1 MKAANFPLP
10 PLQGVDWDHLGFE
23 PVEVNGHVEC
33 TFSSKTGSWTE
44 PVFVANPYLPIHGL
58 APGLNYG
65 QQIFEGMKAFRNPS
79 GEVQLFRPD
88 QNALRFARSA
98 RCVSI
103 PPVPTDLFQRAV
115 NIAVGMNTEYVPP
128 HSTGASL
135 YIRPIA
141 FASSP
146 TVGLF
151 LATQFMFCVYVLPV
165 APLHG
170 KGIDKGADV
179 LVIEDFDRAAPLG
192 TGSVKVGGNYGP
204 VLGLIDDAKKQGFNL
219 TLHLDSL
226 SHSLIDEF
234 STSGFI
240 GVLNDGEVPILVVSD
255 SQQVVPSITVD
266 SICEVAR
273 AFDWHVER
281 RPISF
286 SEVARFSEVYA
297 AGTAAV
303 LVPIGSILQ
312 RSTGE
317 HIIYPVEYSSSKS
330 CFSRLSKALRD
341 IQQGLVSDDRGW
353 IKLVSKP

>member
-1 MKAANFPLP
+1 MTENFPLP
-10 PLQGVDWDHLGFE
+10 PLLGVDWDHLGFE
-23 PVEVNGHVEC
+23 PLEVNGHVEC
-33 TFSSKTGSWTE
+33 TFSTTTSCWTE
-44 PVFVANPYLPIHGL
+44 PVFVTNPYLPVHGL

-79 GEVQLFRPD
+79 GDVQLFRPD

-98 RCVSI
+98 LRVAI
-103 PPVPTDLFQRAV
+103 PPVPTDLFLRAV
-115 NIAVGMNTEYVPP
+115 NTAVGMNTDFVPP
-128 HSTGASL
+128 HGTGASL
-135 YIRPIA
+135 YIRPMA

-151 LATQFMFCVYVLPV
+151 LASQFKFCVYVLPV
-165 APLHG
+165 SPLHG
-170 KGIDKGADV
+170 KATQEGASV

-192 TGSVKVGGNYGP
+192 TGNVKVGGNYGP
-204 VLGLIDDAKKQGFNL
+204 VLGLIDEAKKQGFNL

-240 GVLNDGEVPILVVSD
+240 GVLNDGEVPTIVVSD
-255 SQQVVPSITVD
+255 SQQVVSSITVD
-266 SICEVAR
+266 SICELAR
-273 AFDWHVER
+273 AFDWHVQK

-286 SEVARFSEVYA
+286 LEVARFSEVYA

-303 LVPIGSILQ
+303 LVPVESILR

-317 HIIYPVEYSSSKS
+317 HVVYSVEYSSPTS
-330 CFSRLSKALRD
+330 CFSRLSTALRD
-341 IQQGLVSDDRGW
+341 IQQGLVPDDRSW
-353 IKLVSKP
+353 IKLVTKP

>member
-1 MKAANFPLP
+1 MEAASFPLP
-10 PLQGVDWDHLGFE
+10 PLKDVDWDHLGFE

-33 TFSSKTGSWTE
+33 TFSSKTGCWSE
-44 PVFVANPYLPIHGL
+44 PEFVNDPYLRVHGL
-58 APGLNYG
+58 APGLNFA

-98 RCVSI
+98 RAVAI
-103 PPVPTDLFQRAV
+103 PPVPTELYLRAV

-151 LATQFMFCVYVLPV
+151 LANQFKFCVYVLPV

-170 KGIDKGADV
+170 KGVEKGADV

-240 GVLNDGEVPILVVSD
+240 GVLNDGGVPTLVVSD

-266 SICEVAR
+266 SICEMAK
-273 AFDWHVER
+273 AFNWNVEK
-281 RPISF
+281 RPIAF
-286 SEVARFSEVYA
+286 SEVGRFSEVYA

-303 LVPIGSILQ
+303 LVPIGSIRR

-317 HIIYPVEYSSSKS
+317 HIIYPVEYSSATS
-330 CFSRLSKALRD
+330 CFARLSKALGD
-341 IQQGLVSDDRGW
+341 IQQGMVPDPQGW
-353 IKLVSKP
+353 IKVITKP